1 MTEKLIVP
9 DIGDFEN
16 VEVIELLVKEG
27 DQINENDPVVTIE
40 SDKSSV
46 EIPSTLSGIIEKIKI
61 KVGDKVSKGDILL
74 TVNSQNKNT
83 KKNDIPKNTES
94 LIQEAEKAISKEIK
108 VSEKIKMRVLINIIM
123 KIKNLRL
130 FK

>member
-1 MTEKLIVP
+1 M
-9 DIGDFEN
+9 F
-16 VEVIELLVKEG
+16 
-27 DQINENDPVVTIE
+27 
-40 SDKSSV
+40 
-46 EIPSTLSGIIEKIKI
+46 
-61 KVGDKVSKGDILL
+61 LL

-94 LIQEAEKAISKEIK
+94 LIQEAEKAISKENRSQK
-108 VSEKIKMRVLINIIM
+108 KIKMRMLINIIM

>member
-46 EIPSTLSGIIEKIKI
+46 EIPSTLTGIIEKIEI
-61 KVGDKVSKGDILL
+61 KVGDKVSKGDVLL
-74 TVNSQNKNT
+74 TVRSPNKII
-83 KKNDIPKNTES
+83 KKNEIPKNTES
-94 LIQEAEKAISKEIK
+94 LIQ
-108 VSEKIKMRVLINIIM
+108 
-123 KIKNLRL
+123 
-130 FK
+130 